1 MCADTKQTYCNY
13 NFDFVPYGLS
23 HVNRTEC
30 AIFICSVQFPKL
42 QGKEIAEGAH
52 DKLAEA
58 LRWASDMVAPTGY
71 AAGTDHITLADL
83 CFLVRLRK

>member
-1 MCADTKQTYCNY
+1 M
-13 NFDFVPYGLS
+13 
-23 HVNRTEC
+23 
-30 AIFICSVQFPKL
+30 QFPKL

>member
-1 MCADTKQTYCNY
+1 M
-13 NFDFVPYGLS
+13 
-23 HVNRTEC
+23 
-30 AIFICSVQFPKL
+30 QFPKL

-83 CFLVRLRK
+83 CFLVSEFEEISTGLC